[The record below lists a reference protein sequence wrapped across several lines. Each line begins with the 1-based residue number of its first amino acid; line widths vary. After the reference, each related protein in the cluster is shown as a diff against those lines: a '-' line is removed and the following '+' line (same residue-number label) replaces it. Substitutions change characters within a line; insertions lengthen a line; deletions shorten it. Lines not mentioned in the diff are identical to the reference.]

1 MATSAAFMAAL
12 GLATSFLP
20 QEILAHLGTRAD
32 AANTLILQIVGALWF
47 GFALLNWSARGNL
60 IGGIYSR
67 PIALG
72 NFVHFAMV
80 SITLIKLISA
90 DAAPYLLVGTAC
102 YALLA
107 IGFGLVLFGGAPA
120 QKD

>member
-1 MATSAAFMAAL
+1 MAAL

-20 QEILAHLGTRAD
+20 QEILAYLGTTAD
-32 AANTLILQIVGALWF
+32 AANTLVLQIVGALWF

-72 NFVHFAMV
+72 NFIHFAMV
-80 SITLIKLISA
+80 SITLIKLVSA
-90 DAAPYLLVGTAC
+90 DTDPYLLVGAAC

-107 IGFGLVLFGGAPA
+107 VGFGLVLFGGAPA